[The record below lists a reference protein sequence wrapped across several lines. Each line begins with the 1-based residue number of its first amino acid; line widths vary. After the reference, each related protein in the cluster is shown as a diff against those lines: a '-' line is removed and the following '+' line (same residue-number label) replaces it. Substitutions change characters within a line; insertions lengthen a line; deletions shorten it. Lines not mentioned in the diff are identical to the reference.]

1 MSYHTFFT
9 LAAGLKKPIR
19 VPKGTLAA
27 CQDHIERVER
37 CLGFET
43 TQYGDNPPHWKS
55 TEPKDDVDDELFC
68 DVASAHN
75 RWVRWLYG
83 KLAEW
88 SRTPKRKKL
97 ADGWHT
103 NQWPRPTD
111 DRWRLMPGNY
121 GKPVE
126 TEMLTPDDAQTFW
139 HGLED
144 IPVPAERW
152 TRNYYVERMQHV
164 YEVMRGAER
173 EGVIFDAPALT
184 TKQAAAVINLFSEF
198 LDEHDMRLDVPRG
211 RDYLASSYDGG
222 YDWCDTHGA
231 VSRDDGI
238 CCSNKKC
245 DLRQELIQ
253 EQSDE

>member
-1 MSYHTFFT
+1 MRYHTFFT

-75 RWVRWLYG
+75 RWVRWLYEKIG
-83 KLAEW
+83 EW
-88 SRTPKRKKL
+88 ARTPARKKL
-97 ADGWHT
+97 TDGWHE
-103 NQWPRPTD
+103 NHYPRPHE
-111 DRWRLMPGNY
+111 DRWRLMSGNY

-126 TEMLTPDDAQTFW
+126 TEVLTPADAQTFW
-139 HGLED
+139 HGLVD
-144 IPVPAERW
+144 IQVPVERW
-152 TRNYYVERMQHV
+152 SKDYYIDRMQHL
-164 YEVMRGAER
+164 YEVMRGNER
-173 EGVIFDAPALT
+173 EGVKFDAPKLT
-184 TKQAAAVINLFSEF
+184 TKQADAVINLFSEF
-198 LDEHDMRLDVPRG
+198 LDEHDTRLAVPRG
-211 RDYLASSYDGG
+211 RDYLASSAYGG

-231 VSRDDGI
+231 VAWEDGI
-238 CCSNKKC
+238 CCSNTKC
-245 DLRQELIQ
+245 GLRREFIR
-253 EQSDE
+253 ERRRA

>member
-75 RWVRWLYG
+75 RWVRWLYEKIG
-83 KLAEW
+83 EW
-88 SRTPKRKKL
+88 ARTPARKKL
-97 ADGWHT
+97 TDGWHE
-103 NQWPRPTD
+103 NHYPRPHE
-111 DRWRLMPGNY
+111 DRWRLMSGNY

-126 TEMLTPDDAQTFW
+126 TEVLTPADAQTFW
-139 HGLED
+139 HGLVD
-144 IPVPAERW
+144 IQVPVERW
-152 TRNYYVERMQHV
+152 SKDYYIDRMQHL
-164 YEVMRGAER
+164 YEVMRGNER
-173 EGVIFDAPALT
+173 EGVNFDAPKLT